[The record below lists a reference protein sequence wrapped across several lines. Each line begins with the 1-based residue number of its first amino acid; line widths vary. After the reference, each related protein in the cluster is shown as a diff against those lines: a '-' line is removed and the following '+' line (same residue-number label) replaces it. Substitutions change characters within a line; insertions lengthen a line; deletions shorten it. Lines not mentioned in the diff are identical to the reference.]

1 MINKEELE
9 FIKNYYELL
18 KMKNVKDIGDRFIS
32 QIKFLASTGEISKTT
47 ANVAAACIVI
57 GNDIGTISEDEFK
70 ILKEFIAI
78 GSEIKEEKDAQKVA
92 NKLSESNIGRT
103 RVSNSASRPVSSLPS
118 CSSSSSSSVD
128 ACGHTVR
135 SSSSGRC

>member
-1 MINKEELE
+1 MINKEELK
-9 FIKNYYELL
+9 FLQDYYDLL
-18 KMKNVKDIGDRFIS
+18 KMKNVQNIGDRFINQVKS
-32 QIKFLASTGEISKTT
+32 LAASGEISKVT
-47 ANVAAACIVI
+47 ANIVVACIAI
-57 GNDIGTISEDEFK
+57 GNDIGSINEDEFNM
-70 ILKEFIAI
+70 LKEFITI

-92 NKLSESNIGRT
+92 NKLSESNIERT